1 MPGIKDVAER
11 AGLSIATVS
20 RALSG
25 KGNVSARSRELAQT
39 AAAELGF
46 VLSYHASSLASGRN
60 HNVGVVVPSVHRWF
74 FSSVVEGVS
83 ATLLDAGYDLTLYN
97 VSEGQ
102 ERRHSVLNDFL
113 LRKRVDAVIA
123 VSLELSEAEIQQLLA
138 IHRPIVGIG
147 GPLPGASTIRID
159 DSGIAQSAARHLIQL
174 GHSKIAHMTGDA
186 AYEQDFR
193 LPGTRQAG
201 FKKAMKGAGLEVR
214 PEWQVSADF
223 TIQGAYAS
231 ARRLLGGSVE
241 RPTAVFA
248 ASDEMAIGTIL
259 AARDFGLRVPYDLS
273 VIGIDGHELG
283 EVFGLT
289 TIDQDARGQGALAVR
304 RLLAGL
310 DGVGDSGATRHRVP
324 DALRDPLQYGRSARG
339 HRAAALRVSAAAFL
353 PSYSLR
359 LPGCAG
365 RKARQSGEAAG
376 GRAQAGAGNWA
387 GALRVASL
395 PGTLRRRH
403 HP

>member
-25 KGNVSARSRELAQT
+25 KGHVSARSRERAQT

-83 ATLLDAGYDLTLYN
+83 AALLDGGYDLTLYN
-97 VSEGQ
+97 VGEDQ
-102 ERRHSVLNDFL
+102 DRRHNVLNDFL

-123 VSLELSEAEIQQLLA
+123 VSLELSQTEIQQLLA

-147 GPLPGASTIRID
+147 GPLPGASTIRIND
-159 DSGIAQSAARHLIQL
+159 FGIAEAAANHLIGL
-174 GHSKIAHMTGDA
+174 GHTKIAHMTGDA
-186 AYEQDFR
+186 AYQQDFR
-193 LPGTRQAG
+193 LPGTRQGG
-201 FKKAMKGAGLEVR
+201 FEKAMKRAGQQIR

-231 ARRLLGGSVE
+231 ARRLLGASAE

-273 VIGIDGHELG
+273 VMGIDGHELG

-289 TIDQDARGQGALAVR
+289 TIDQDARGQGALAVEF
-304 RLLAGL
+304 LLSGL
-310 DGVGDSGATRHRVP
+310 E
-324 DALRDPLQYGRSARG
+324 GRN
-339 HRAAALRVSAAAFL
+339 
-353 PSYSLR
+353 
-359 LPGCAG
+359 
-365 RKARQSGEAAG
+365 E
-376 GRAQAGAGNWA
+376 AGNE
-387 GALRVASL
+387 
-395 PGTLRRRH
+395 GTRGDTEYPTQFIIRSSTAVPPVGEGPPVL
-403 HP
+403 

>member
-1 MPGIKDVAER
+1 MPGIKDVAKR
-11 AGLSIATVS
+11 AGLSTATVS

-25 KGNVSARSRELAQT
+25 KGNVSARSRERART

-60 HNVGVVVPSVHRWF
+60 HNVGVVVPSVHRWY
-74 FSSVVEGVS
+74 FSAVVEGVS

-97 VSEGQ
+97 VSEGPD
-102 ERRHSVLNDFL
+102 RRHSVLNDFL

-123 VSLELSEAEIQQLLA
+123 VSLELTAAEIQQLLA

-159 DSGIAQSAARHLIQL
+159 DAGIAEAATNHLIRL

-186 AYEQDFR
+186 FFEQDFR
-193 LPGTRQAG
+193 LPGMRQG
-201 FKKAMKGAGLEVR
+201 GYHKAMAAAGLTVR

-223 TIQGAYAS
+223 TVQGAYAS
-231 ARRLLGGSVE
+231 ARRLLGGTSE

-259 AARDFGLRVPYDLS
+259 AARDFGLRIPYDLS

-304 RLLAGL
+304 LLLAGL
-310 DGVGDSGATRHRVP
+310 EDAADGGATDTEFPTNLVVRSSTSVP
-324 DALRDPLQYGRSARG
+324 
-339 HRAAALRVSAAAFL
+339 
-353 PSYSLR
+353 
-359 LPGCAG
+359 PGDTG
-365 RKARQSGEAAG
+365 
-376 GRAQAGAGNWA
+376 
-387 GALRVASL
+387 
-395 PGTLRRRH
+395 PTH
-403 HP
+403 